1 MTTMTQQPQP
11 ADDAHADGRLL
22 SAGDIEAIAD
32 ATATKLAQ
40 IVRAGPATFGL
51 VDARQL
57 AHKLAVSLDYVY
69 AHAAELGGMRLG
81 SGPKARIRFDLDHAR
96 QALEAGRGLRNGGRA
111 SRGVRSTRGR

>member
-1 MTTMTQQPQP
+1 MTQQPQ
-11 ADDAHADGRLL
+11 ADEAHAAGRLL

-32 ATATKLAQ
+32 ATAMKLAQ

-57 AHKLAVSLDYVY
+57 AHELAVSLDYVY

-96 QALEAGRGLRNGGRA
+96 QALEAGRGVRNGGRT
-111 SRGVRSTRGR
+111 SRRARSTRGR